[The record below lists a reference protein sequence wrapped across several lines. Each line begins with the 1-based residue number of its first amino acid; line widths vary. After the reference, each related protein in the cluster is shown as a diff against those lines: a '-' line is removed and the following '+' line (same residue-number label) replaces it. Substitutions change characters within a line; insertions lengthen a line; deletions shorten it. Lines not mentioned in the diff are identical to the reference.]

1 MSASGSSASE
11 RAEPDPNHRM
21 TAPVCDRCGVMFGT
35 ELIDYDEVVVCDDDE
50 TCWIS
55 VQMQTVLSVDGHH
68 STGLTAE
75 TMPRHIY
82 LPAGPRR

>member
-1 MSASGSSASE
+1 MNL
-11 RAEPDPNHRM
+11 RAR
-21 TAPVCDRCGVMFGT
+21 
-35 ELIDYDEVVVCDDDE
+35 IVVCDDDE

-55 VQMQTVLSVDGHH
+55 VQMQTVLSMDGHH

-82 LPAGPRR
+82 LPASPRR